1 MKISANAIG
10 NYSPLYAAKSP
21 LTPEGGIKK
30 FPLLPKGESKSPSP
44 IAIGEGLGMG
54 FNPELTTVEKEF
66 FAALYPQEQ
75 SQIMDYHFYQKNGQ
89 MSGVKIGSM
98 FDKRG

>member
-10 NYSPLYAAKSP
+10 NYSPVYARKPVQEQKPAENSAPVRFRPQVTNDKV
-21 LTPEGGIKK
+21 
-30 FPLLPKGESKSPSP
+30 
-44 IAIGEGLGMG
+44 
-54 FNPELTTVEKEF
+54 ELTTVEKEF
-66 FAALYPQEQ
+66 FAALYPKEK

>member
-10 NYSPLYAAKSP
+10 NYSPVYAKKPLQEQKPAENISLAKFQP
-21 LTPEGGIKK
+21 QKTNG
-30 FPLLPKGESKSPSP
+30 
-44 IAIGEGLGMG
+44 AA
-54 FNPELTTVEKEF
+54 ELTGAEKEF
-66 FAALYPQEQ
+66 FAKLYPEDKA
-75 SQIMDYHFYQKNGQ
+75 QIMDYHYYQRNGQ

>member
-10 NYSPLYAAKSP
+10 NYSPIYSAKTAQVQKPAENISQVISRQQ
-21 LTPEGGIKK
+21 IKT
-30 FPLLPKGESKSPSP
+30 G
-44 IAIGEGLGMG
+44 
-54 FNPELTTVEKEF
+54 NTELTSGEKEF
-66 FAALYPQEQ
+66 FAALYPKEK

>member
-10 NYSPLYAAKSP
+10 NYSPVYKTKPVQEQKPAENVAVARFRP
-21 LTPEGGIKK
+21 QVTNNT
-30 FPLLPKGESKSPSP
+30 
-44 IAIGEGLGMG
+44 A
-54 FNPELTTVEKEF
+54 ELTTVEKEF
-66 FAALYPQEQ
+66 FAALYPQEK

>member
-10 NYSPLYAAKSP
+10 NYSPVYARKPVQEQKPAENN
-21 LTPEGGIKK
+21 TPVSFQTKVTNGN
-30 FPLLPKGESKSPSP
+30 
-44 IAIGEGLGMG
+44 A
-54 FNPELTTVEKEF
+54 ELTTAEKEF
-66 FAALYPQEQ
+66 FAALYPKEKTE
-75 SQIMDYHFYQKNGQ
+75 IMDYHFYQKNGQ

>member
-10 NYSPLYAAKSP
+10 NYSPVYARKPVHEQKPAENS
-21 LTPEGGIKK
+21 TPVSFRPQVTNGN
-30 FPLLPKGESKSPSP
+30 
-44 IAIGEGLGMG
+44 A
-54 FNPELTTVEKEF
+54 ELTTVEKEF
-66 FAALYPQEQ
+66 FAALYPQEKTE
-75 SQIMDYHFYQKNGQ
+75 IMDYHFYQKNGQ